1 MFNQKIVESL
11 GKSSMIRAMFEA
23 GAKLK
28 AQYGDENVFD
38 FSLGNPDIEPPAQ
51 VQESIRKYANSET
64 PGLHHYM
71 NNAGYQDVRA
81 KVAEHLEKKSGIP
94 LTHQNILMVCGAAA
108 GMNVALKA
116 LLNPGEEVIVL
127 SPFFVEYLSYI
138 ENADGK
144 PVIVKTEK
152 DTFQIDVEAVKDSIT
167 PKTKAIILNSPNNP
181 TGVIY
186 SKESLERMMEAIRE
200 KEKEFGTNI
209 FILSDEPYVS
219 IVYDGIELPNMLT
232 VFENCIVINSFSKS
246 HALPGERIGYVA
258 ASSRIDDVETLMA
271 AMITLNRTLGF
282 VNAPA
287 LFQKVVAENLDV
299 AVDTAF
305 YQEKRDMLYNHITSV
320 GFECVKPEGAF
331 YLFMKS
337 PVEDDVAFCETAQK
351 YNLLIVPGSGF
362 GCPGYVRIAYCY
374 DTAMIKRS
382 LPAFTNLAKEYG
394 LI

>member
-1 MFNQKIVESL
+1 MFNQKIVASL

-23 GAKLK
+23 GARLK
-28 AQYGDENVFD
+28 AEYGEENVFD
-38 FSLGNPDIEPPAQ
+38 FSLGNPEIEPPVQ
-51 VQESIRKYANSET
+51 VQETIRKYVNSQT
-64 PGLHHYM
+64 PGLHYYM

-81 KVAEHLEKKSGIP
+81 KVAEYLQKKSGVP
-94 LTHQNILMVCGAAA
+94 LTHDNILMVCGAAA
-108 GMNVALKA
+108 GMNVTLKA

-138 ENADGK
+138 DNADGK

-152 DTFQIDVEAVKDSIT
+152 DTFQIDVEAVKNSIT
-167 PKTKAIILNSPNNP
+167 PKTKGIILNSPNNP
-181 TGVIY
+181 TGVVY
-186 SKESLERMMEAIRE
+186 SRESLERLRGAIEE
-200 KEKEFGTNI
+200 KEKEFGTSI
-209 FILSDEPYVS
+209 FILSDEPYVR
-219 IVYDGIELPNMLT
+219 IVYDGIELPNMLS
-232 VFENCIVINSFSKS
+232 VFKNCIVINSFSKS

-258 ASSRIDDVETLMA
+258 VSSRIDDVETLMA

-305 YQEKRDMLYNHITSV
+305 YQEKRDILYNHITSV
-320 GFECVKPEGAF
+320 GFECVKPSGAF

-337 PVEDDVAFCETAQK
+337 PIEDEVEFCATAQK

-382 LPAFTNLAKEYG
+382 LDAFTKLAREYG

>member
-1 MFNQKIVESL
+1 MFNQKIVASL
-11 GKSSMIRAMFEA
+11 SKSSMIRAMFEA
-23 GAKLK
+23 GARLK
-28 AQYGDENVFD
+28 AEYGEENVFD
-38 FSLGNPDIEPPAQ
+38 YSLGNPELDPPVQ
-51 VQESIRKYANSET
+51 VQESIRKYVNSQT
-64 PGLHHYM
+64 PGLHYYM

-81 KVAEHLEKKSGIP
+81 KVAAYLQNKSGVP
-94 LTHQNILMVCGAAA
+94 LTHDHILMVCGAAA
-108 GMNVALKA
+108 GMNVTLKA

-138 ENADGK
+138 DNADGK

-152 DTFQIDVEAVKDSIT
+152 DTFQIDVEAVRSSIN

-181 TGVIY
+181 TGVVY
-186 SKESLERMMEAIRE
+186 SRESLERLRGVIEE
-200 KEKEFGTNI
+200 KEKEFGTSI
-209 FILSDEPYVS
+209 FVISDEPYVS
-219 IVYDGIELPNMLT
+219 IVYDGVELPNMLS
-232 VFENCIVINSFSKS
+232 VFNNCIVINSFSKS

-258 ASSRIDDVETLMA
+258 ASSRIEDVETLMA

-287 LFQKVVAENLDV
+287 LFQKVVADNLDV

-305 YQEKRDMLYNHITSV
+305 YQEKRDILYNHITSV
-320 GFECVKPEGAF
+320 GFECVKPSGAF

-337 PVEDDVAFCETAQK
+337 PIEDDVAFCATAQK

-362 GCPGYVRIAYCY
+362 GCPGYARIAYCY
-374 DTAMIKRS
+374 DTGMIKRS
-382 LPAFTNLAKEYG
+382 LKAFTSLAKEYG

>member
-1 MFNQKIVESL
+1 MFNQKIVASL

-28 AQYGDENVFD
+28 AEYGEENVFD
-38 FSLGNPDIEPPAQ
+38 FSLGNPDIEPPIQ
-51 VQESIRKYANSET
+51 VQESIKKYVNSQI

-81 KVAEHLEKKSGIP
+81 KVAEHLQKKSGVP
-94 LTHQNILMVCGAAA
+94 LTHDNILMVCGAAA

-138 ENADGK
+138 DNAGGK
-144 PVIVKTEK
+144 PVIVKTRK
-152 DTFQIDVEAVKDSIT
+152 DTFQIDVEALESSIT
-167 PKTKAIILNSPNNP
+167 PKTKGLIMNSPNNP
-181 TGVIY
+181 TGVVY
-186 SKESLERMMEAIRE
+186 CRESLERLRRVIEE
-200 KEKEFGTNI
+200 KEKEFGTSI

-219 IVYDGIELPNMLT
+219 IVYDGIELPNMLSI
-232 VFENCIVINSFSKS
+232 FKNCIVINSFSKS

-258 ASSRIDDVETLMA
+258 VSSRIDDVNTLMA

-287 LFQKVVAENLDV
+287 LFQRVVADNLDV

-305 YQEKRDMLYNHITSV
+305 YQEKRDILYNHITSV
-320 GFECVKPEGAF
+320 GFECVKPSGAF

-337 PVEDDVAFCETAQK
+337 PIEDDVAFCAAAQK

-374 DTAMIKRS
+374 DTAMIIGS
-382 LPAFTNLAKEYG
+382 LPAFTKLAREFG
-394 LI
+394 LC